1 MQDVIDIGLVV
12 LLFAL
17 IGSSVFAVQ
26 RHYLVHQLR
35 QRIQHMERFLI
46 DGIEVLPSGIEF
58 ELKLLRSNEITY
70 LRDRDLASPGIT
82 RVVIPHYGYP
92 TAEQWV
98 QLINAQPREAHILGG
113 QIRNQIAAQGL
124 SADFPATRSLMSYS
138 AAARFMAEINDAAVQ
153 PAQPTL
159 TDLIAAAYPNEQGWR
174 DLLDS
179 DPLTADFMSLAI
191 SRQIGLYGGYS
202 PPAAKA
208 SHEAYRRI
216 KPQP

>member
-1 MQDVIDIGLVV
+1 MYDVIDTVLV
-12 LLFAL
+12 LLMVAL
-17 IGSSVFAVQ
+17 IGSSVFAVH
-26 RHYLVHQLR
+26 RHYLVHQLW
-35 QRIQHMERFLI
+35 QRVRRMEQLMI
-46 DGIEVLPSGIEF
+46 DGIEVLPPGIEF
-58 ELKLLRSNEITY
+58 ELEHLRFNEITY

-98 QLINAQPREAHILGG
+98 QLISAQPREAHILGG
-113 QIRNQIAAQGL
+113 QIRNQVAVQGV
-124 SADFPATRSLMSYS
+124 SADFPATRSLMAYS
-138 AAARFMAEINDAAVQ
+138 AAARFMAEINDAAVH

-159 TDLIAAAYPNEQGWR
+159 ADLTAAAYPDAHGWR
-174 DLLDS
+174 ELLAS

-191 SRQIGLYGGYS
+191 SRQIGMYGGYS

-208 SHEAYRRI
+208 SHEAYRRV